1 MTPNLYSVEYKVE
14 FAGVVAFRTILGF
27 ADVKAKPLLAVVPK
41 KDVVIETE
49 VAGGVEAE
57 ARGTLAHDIDII
69 IATKINEVNFC
80 LIKSP

>member
-14 FAGVVAFRTILGF
+14 FAGIVAFKTILGF
-27 ADVKAKPLLAVVPK
+27 ADVNAKPLFAVVPK

-57 ARGTLAHDIDII
+57 ATGILAHDIDNI
-69 IATKINEVNFC
+69 IATKMIEVNFC